1 MNEYKEILE
10 QVLTALQERLGFV
23 QSVFKL
29 WFDGLELTELDESK
43 AVFTTPTNIKKKIIS
58 TKYKDI
64 ISECLGSVI
73 GFEVECEFVS
83 LEAIK
88 TEEAEKRQEKKV
100 ITEEQRVKKEELTRE
115 FVKDSKEQS
124 TTLKRSDKLPVL
136 EQYTFDNF
144 IEGSSNKY
152 AKTACFAVA
161 NEPNYYNPLFIYGNS
176 GLGKTH
182 LLHAVINHI
191 KKNSPELKLI
201 YKKSE
206 DFINELILAIKNGTT
221 QSFKDTYRSVDVLL
235 LDDIQ
240 FIAGKPSTQEEFF
253 HTISILYEAD
263 KQIILTSDRPP
274 QEINPL
280 EERLKSRFEGGLMA
294 DVQPPNFELRVAI
307 IQKKCEELHLE
318 LSNDIVNYIA
328 ERLRSNVRQIEG
340 VLKKISLQ
348 TSCSAA
354 PLNKSEIEHI
364 ISVVDPTNIPNDVMV
379 ERILAASAR
388 TFGVKVEEILSAKR
402 ADNIANARHFA
413 IYIIRRVTEMS
424 YETIGKIFN
433 RHHTTIMSSY
443 NTMDLEIKTVK
454 GMEEKV
460 KRVMKEV
467 KPR

>member
-1 MNEYKEILE
+1 MNEYREILE
-10 QVLTALQERLGFV
+10 QTLELLHERLGFV
-23 QSVFKL
+23 PSVFKL
-29 WFDGLELTELDESK
+29 WFDGLELTELDEER
-43 AVFTTPTNIKKKIIS
+43 AVFTTPTNIKKKILS
-58 TKYKDI
+58 TKHKTAI
-64 ISECLGSVI
+64 EECLSSVI
-73 GFEVECEFVS
+73 GFDVKCDFIS
-83 LEAIK
+83 LQK
-88 TEEAEKRQEKKV
+88 EESEKSLLDKKAKA
-100 ITEEQRVKKEELTRE
+100 EEQKAKAAELAKSFIEENKDKTQSVKRTE
-115 FVKDSKEQS
+115 
-124 TTLKRSDKLPVL
+124 KLPVL

-161 NEPNYYNPLFIYGNS
+161 NEPNFYNPLFIYGNS

-191 KKNSPELKLI
+191 KKNNPELRFI

-221 QSFKDTYRSVDVLL
+221 QSFKDTYRNVDVLL

-280 EERLKSRFEGGLMA
+280 EERLRTRFEGGLMA

-307 IQKKCEELHLE
+307 IQKKCEDLKLE
-318 LSNDIVNYIA
+318 LSNDIINYIA

-348 TSCSAA
+348 TSCSSA
-354 PLNKSEIEHI
+354 PLTKSEIEHI
-364 ISVVDPTNIPNDVMV
+364 ISVVDPTNIPNDIMV
-379 ERILAASAR
+379 ERILGASAR
-388 TFGVKVEEILSAKR
+388 VFGVKVEEILSAKR

-413 IYIIRRVTEMS
+413 IYIIRRLTEMS

-433 RHHTTIMSSY
+433 RHHTTIMASY
-443 NTMDLEIKTVK
+443 STMELEIKTVK

-460 KRVMKEV
+460 NKVIKEI